1 MDPLPSPAWS
11 DALSAFT
18 KWLQDQGRRPLTVRS
33 YLHDITLLARWLAD
47 RSISA
52 PAQITPQALR
62 DYVSYLQLAQRR
74 EATTINRRIIA
85 IRRFCGFLTEAGLAP
100 PGFTPAS
107 LRPLPLPPPTAP
119 PIPSARQLRRLAI
132 EPPTKTLET
141 WRDYALVQ
149 LGLQAGLRLGD
160 LADLQLEDLRLS
172 HDPPC
177 IKIRSGKGGVSR
189 TVYLNSAARKA
200 LRAWLA
206 VRPPSPYQ
214 AVFLSRTR
222 GPLSRRTL
230 HTILTTQLRRAGIL
244 HATPHTLRHAFA
256 TLLYR
261 EHKDL
266 LLLKEALGHRK
277 VDTSARYT
285 RHTAHEIALAIE
297 ALDTNVGRSRPEP
310 LYPHG
315 I

>member
-1 MDPLPSPAWS
+1 MSANAAWS
-11 DALSAFT
+11 DTLSAFT
-18 KWLQDQGRRPLTVRS
+18 KWLQDQGRRPLTIRS
-33 YLHDITLLARWLAD
+33 YLHDITLLGRWLAD
-47 RSISA
+47 RSIGA
-52 PAQITPQALR
+52 PAQMTPQALR
-62 DYVSYLQLAQRR
+62 DYVSHLQLAQRR

-85 IRRFCGFLTEAGLAP
+85 IRRFCSFLTEAGLAP
-100 PGFTPAS
+100 SFTPAS
-107 LRPLPLPPPTAP
+107 LRPLPLPLPTAP
-119 PIPSARQLRRLAI
+119 PIPHAKQLRRLAT
-132 EPPTKTLET
+132 EPSTKTLQA
-141 WRDYALVQ
+141 WRDHALVQ

-160 LADLQLEDLRLS
+160 LADLRLEDLQLS

-177 IKIRSGKGGVSR
+177 IKIRSGKGGTPR

-206 VRPPSPYQ
+206 VRPPSPHQ

-230 HTILTTQLRRAGIL
+230 HTILSTQLRRAGIL

-285 RHTAHEIALAIE
+285 RLTAHEIALAIE
-297 ALDTNVGRSRPEP
+297 ALDTNVGRSRPEH
-310 LYPHG
+310 LYLHD

>member
-1 MDPLPSPAWS
+1 MSANTVWPDT
-11 DALSAFT
+11 LSAFT
-18 KWLQDQGRRPLTVRS
+18 KWLQNQGRRPLTIRS
-33 YLHDITLLARWLAD
+33 YQHDITLLARWLAD
-47 RSISA
+47 RSIST
-52 PAQITPQALR
+52 PAQITLQALR
-62 DYVSYLQLAQRR
+62 DYVSHLQLAQRR

-100 PGFTPAS
+100 PGFTSAS
-107 LRPLPLPPPTAP
+107 LRPLPLPLPTAP
-119 PIPSARQLRRLAI
+119 PIPHAKQLRRLAT
-132 EPPTKTLET
+132 EPSTKTLRA
-141 WRDYALVQ
+141 WRDHALVQ

-160 LADLQLEDLRLS
+160 LADLRLEDLQLS

-177 IKIRSGKGGVSR
+177 IKIRSGKGGTPR
-189 TVYLNSAARKA
+189 TVYLNSAARRA

-206 VRPPSPYQ
+206 VRPPSPHQ
-214 AVFLSRTR
+214 AVFISRTR
-222 GPLSRRTL
+222 DPLSRRTL
-230 HTILTTQLRRAGIL
+230 HTILSTQLRRAGIL

-261 EHKDL
+261 QHKDL

-285 RHTAHEIALAIE
+285 RHTAREIARAVE
-297 ALDTNVGRSRPEP
+297 ALDTNIGRTRPEHP
-310 LYPHG
+310 YLHD